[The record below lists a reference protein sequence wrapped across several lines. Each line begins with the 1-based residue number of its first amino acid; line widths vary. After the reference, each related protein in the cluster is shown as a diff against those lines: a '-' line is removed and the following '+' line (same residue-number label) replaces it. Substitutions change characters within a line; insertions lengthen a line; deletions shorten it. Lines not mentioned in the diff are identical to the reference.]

1 MSVTASDDLMSLT
14 RDFADHLRSLAAG
27 PLDAT
32 ARRAA
37 VKLVV
42 DGLAVAAF
50 GSVQTGPRLLA
61 GLARDAASHPE
72 ATLIGQGARVCA
84 AEAARVNG
92 AAMHVLDY
100 EPMWNPANHALSP
113 VLPALL
119 ALAEREES
127 DSPHTHPLGS
137 RLLVAL
143 AAGIEAQA
151 RLRLASGQFEPGS
164 LIFHPPGAVGPIGS
178 AVGCAVL
185 LGLDPMQ
192 LVHAIGIAASH
203 SGSILANAGSMTKA
217 LHCGQAAQS
226 GLEAALLAQRG
237 FTADTDALAGPR
249 GFGAAFFRDTFDPG
263 ALTAPR
269 GDWHIVEP
277 GPAFKLYP
285 SQYGTHF
292 AIAAAR
298 DAYARLPALAKIA
311 SVHIVCPPMPYVDRP
326 RPVSG
331 LAGKFS
337 FQYAAAV
344 ALLDGKVTVDSFT
357 DRRRFAPDLEALL
370 PRITL
375 QPDPAREG
383 RFDRMRLD
391 LTVRCTDGTAVEA
404 RCDGPPGIWGR
415 PCAPQQLR
423 AKANDCLTAAFGSE
437 RAQQILGTAYA
448 MGELDHKD
456 LTALMALLSGPCRDA
471 PVGEGEVR

>member
-1 MSVTASDDLMSLT
+1 MPVATADNLMCLT
-14 RDFADHLRSLAAG
+14 RDFADHLRSLAAS

-37 VKLVV
+37 VDVVV
-42 DGLAVAAF
+42 DGLAVAAL
-50 GSVQTGPRLLA
+50 GSMQTGPRLLA
-61 GLARDAASHPE
+61 GLALDGASRPE

-84 AEAARVNG
+84 AEAARING

-119 ALAEREES
+119 ALAERKVS
-127 DSPHTHPLGS
+127 DSPHPRPLGL

-143 AAGIEAQA
+143 AVGIEGQA
-151 RLRLASGQFEPGS
+151 RLRLASGQLEPGS

-185 LGLDPMQ
+185 LGLDPVQ
-192 LVHAIGIAASH
+192 LVHAIGIAASRA
-203 SGSILANAGSMTKA
+203 GGILANAGSMTKA

-249 GFGAAFFRDTFDPG
+249 GFGTAFFRDRFDPG
-263 ALTAPR
+263 ELTAHR
-269 GDWHIVEP
+269 ADWHIVEP

-298 DAYARLPALAKIA
+298 DAHSRLPAQA
-311 SVHIVCPPMPYVDRP
+311 SIESVRIVCPPMPYVDRP
-326 RPVSG
+326 HPASG

-344 ALLDGKVTVDSFT
+344 ALLDGKVTVDSFA

-370 PRITL
+370 PRIAL
-375 QPDPAREG
+375 EPDPAREG

-391 LTVRCTDGTAVEA
+391 LTVRCTDGTIVEA
-404 RCDGPPGIWGR
+404 RCDGPAGIWGR

-423 AKANDCLTAAFGSE
+423 AKASDCLTAAFGSE
-437 RAQQILGTAYA
+437 RAQQILGAAYA
-448 MGELDHKD
+448 LDEFDHRD
-456 LTALMALLSGPCRDA
+456 LTALMDQFSGPCRDA
-471 PVGEGEVR
+471 PIGECEVR